1 MAVCG
6 SLQHI
11 FQQPMPESPRLLDSF
26 SPWNQIK
33 AMKPIEDS
41 SFTDIFGE
49 LHCKENHPESSSSS
63 PLPASSPSSLFS
75 SSSLSSSSTSSSS
88 FLNDL
93 NPKAGI
99 ENLNKDNNGSLCS
112 NERNNKIPT
121 ANYYPGTR
129 RKYSHSNSFS
139 SMNSD
144 NFSLCTEGLGFESS
158 DDLEDLKN
166 EMNIDWPHYE
176 EKTSNRRHS
185 LPENI
190 CRDSKRSRTSG
201 RAFPPPISCI
211 GRSGWPW
218 VCFKSYRHDG
228 RFILKEIRIRTQ
240 DFLHASRE
248 DGRLKLHFIQS
259 DDETLE
265 EAEEEEEEV
274 DEEDDQILEKTGV

>member
-41 SFTDIFGE
+41 SFTDIF
-49 LHCKENHPESSSSS
+49 
-63 PLPASSPSSLFS
+63 
-75 SSSLSSSSTSSSS
+75 
-88 FLNDL
+88 
-93 NPKAGI
+93 
-99 ENLNKDNNGSLCS
+99 
-112 NERNNKIPT
+112 
-121 ANYYPGTR
+121 
-129 RKYSHSNSFS
+129 
-139 SMNSD
+139 
-144 NFSLCTEGLGFESS
+144 EGLGFESS

-176 EKTSNRRHS
+176 EKTCNRRHS